1 MKNFTLE
8 TDSDGIALITWDM
21 PGKSMNVIDA
31 DVMAEINSLIE
42 QVEKDEAIKGVVLTS
57 GKKAFGA
64 GADLTFLQEMMGQ
77 FEAMKA
83 KDPEHAAKTLF
94 EGALQLNT
102 TLRRIETG
110 EKPWVAAIN
119 GVALG
124 GCFEIALACHA
135 RVMTDN
141 ESATVGLPEVKVGL
155 LPGGGGT
162 QRVAR
167 LVNPQDAVTMLLQG
181 KAHRP
186 AKAKQLN
193 LVHEVVPAADLVERG
208 KQMIRDGLK
217 PKAPWD
223 ERGFKAPLNIWS
235 PDGVQMIA
243 AGNALMRK
251 ETYGNYP
258 NALNIMKCVYEG
270 LQLPMDTA
278 VKVESRYFANTLA
291 TPEAKAMVRS
301 LFINMQ
307 ELNKGARRPDV
318 PASNLKKV
326 GVLCAGFM
334 GAGIAYVTAKAG
346 LEVVLIDRDQ
356 EAADKG
362 KAYSEDLLDKAI
374 KRKRSTE
381 EKKQKLLDLITPT
394 TDYSLLDGCDLIV
407 EAVFEDKG
415 IKKDVTEKTDAVTS
429 DACIFASNTSTIPIT
444 ELAEASKNAAK
455 FIGIHFFSPVDKMM
469 LVEII
474 MGKETSDEALAMAID
489 YVLAIKKTPIVVNDT
504 RGFYVNRCVM
514 RYMQE
519 AWNMLI
525 EGVPVP
531 MIDNVAKMAGMP
543 VGPLTLNDAVAIDL
557 SQKVMKQTIEDLGAD
572 SVDPRHVKLIDMM
585 VNDHGRIGKKAG
597 KGFYDYPPKP
607 AKAKLWPELK
617 EVFEQKSPED
627 VSVQDLKDRYLYT
640 VALEAARTVEE
651 GVVSDIREADV
662 GAILGFGFAPYT
674 GGPLSFI
681 DRVGTAKFVERA
693 NELASTFGEHF
704 KPNALL
710 VEMAQKGESFYGRF
724 SDHETADIAA

>member
-1 MKNFTLE
+1 MTKMKNFTLE

-21 PGKSMNVIDA
+21 PGKSMNVIDGL
-31 DVMAEINSLIE
+31 VMDELEALIE
-42 QVEKDEAIKGVVLTS
+42 QIENDEAIKGAVITS

-64 GADLTFLQEMMGQ
+64 GADLTLLQSMLGTYVQEKANDEQKALGLLY
-77 FEAMKA
+77 EASGRLSLA
-83 KDPEHAAKTLF
+83 
-94 EGALQLNT
+94 
-102 TLRRIETG
+102 LRRLETG
-110 EKPWVAAIN
+110 SKPWVAAIN
-119 GVALG
+119 GTALG

-135 RVMTDN
+135 RVLTDD
-141 ESATVGLPEVKVGL
+141 ESTTLGLPEVKVGL

-162 QRVAR
+162 QRIAR
-167 LVNPQDAVTMLLQG
+167 LVNPQDGVQMLLQG
-181 KAHRP
+181 KNQRP
-186 AKAKQLN
+186 KKAKQLN
-193 LVHEVVPAADLVERG
+193 LVHEVVPAAEVVERSR
-208 KQMIRDGLK
+208 QLIRDGLK
-217 PKAPWD
+217 PSAPWD
-223 ERGFKAPLNIWS
+223 QKGFKAPLNLWS
-235 PDGVQMIA
+235 PTGVQMLA
-243 AGNALMRK
+243 AGNAILRK

-258 NALNIMKCVYEG
+258 NAVNIMKCVYEG

-278 VKVESRYFANTLA
+278 LKVETRYFANTLT
-291 TPEAKAMVRS
+291 TPEARAMVRS

-318 PASNLKKV
+318 AANKINKV
-326 GVLCAGFM
+326 GVIGAGFM

-346 LEVVLIDRDQ
+346 IEVVLIDRDQ

-374 KRKRSTE
+374 KRRHSTD
-381 EKKQKLLDLITPT
+381 EKKQALLGLITAT
-394 TDYSLLDGCDLIV
+394 TDYAALSDCDLVV

-415 IKKDVTEKTDAVTS
+415 IKKTVTEQTDAATS
-429 DACIFASNTSTIPIT
+429 DNCIFASNTSTIPIS
-444 ELAEASKNAAK
+444 ELAKASKNPEK

-474 MGKETSDEALAMAID
+474 MGDETGDDALAMAVD
-489 YVLAIKKTPIVVNDT
+489 YVMAIKKTPIVVNDS

-514 RYMQE
+514 RYLNE

-557 SQKVMKQTIEDLGAD
+557 SQKVIKQTIADLGEGA
-572 SVDPRHVKLIDMM
+572 VDPRHAKL
-585 VNDHGRIGKKAG
+585 VNSLVDDHGRVGKKAG

-607 AKAKLWPELK
+607 AKATLWPELK
-617 EVFEQKSPED
+617 DMYPQQSADD
-627 VSVQDLKDRYLYT
+627 VSVQDIKDRYLFT
-640 VALEAARTVEE
+640 IAMEAARTVEE

-681 DRVGTAKFVERA
+681 DEMGMESFRA
-693 NELASTFGEHF
+693 RAEELAAKYGSHF
-704 KPNALL
+704 TPTALIN
-710 VEMAQKGESFYGRF
+710 EMAASGDTFYNRF
-724 SDHETADIAA
+724 ATDKAA

>member
-1 MKNFTLE
+1 MKNFVLE
-8 TDSDGIALITWDM
+8 TDSDGIALITWNM
-21 PGKSMNVIDA
+21 PDKSMNVIDYEVMDEM
-31 DVMAEINSLIE
+31 DVLIE
-42 QVEKDEAIKGVVLTS
+42 QVETDEAIKGAVITS

-64 GADLTFLQEMMGQ
+64 GADLTMLESMLGGYA
-77 FEAMKA
+77 EAKA
-83 KDPEHAAKTLF
+83 KDEQAAAQQLF
-94 EGALQLNT
+94 EGAGRLSLA
-102 TLRRIETG
+102 LRKLETG
-110 EKPWVAAIN
+110 SKPWVAAIN
-119 GVALG
+119 GTALG

-135 RVMTDN
+135 RVLTDD

-167 LVNPQDAVTMLLQG
+167 LVNPQDGVQMLLQG

-186 AKAKQLN
+186 KKAKQLN
-193 LVHEVVPAADLVERG
+193 LVHEVVPAAEVVDRA
-208 KQMIRDGLK
+208 KAMIKDGLK
-217 PKAPWD
+217 AAAPWD
-223 ERGFKAPLNIWS
+223 QKGFKAPINVWS
-235 PDGVQMIA
+235 PTGVQMLA
-243 AGNALMRK
+243 AGNAILRK
-251 ETYGNYP
+251 ETFGNYP

-278 VKVESRYFANTLA
+278 LRVETRYFAHTLT
-291 TPEAKAMVRS
+291 TPEARAMIRS

-318 PASNLKKV
+318 AANSIKKI
-326 GVLCAGFM
+326 GVLGAGFM

-346 LEVVLIDRDQ
+346 IEVVLIDRDQ
-356 EAADKG
+356 QAAEKG
-362 KAYSEDLLDKAI
+362 KAYSEDLLTKAI
-374 KRKRSTE
+374 SRRRSTE
-381 EKKQKLLDLITPT
+381 EKKQALLELITPT
-394 TDYSLLDGCDLIV
+394 TDYGQLSDCDLIV

-415 IKKDVTEKTDAVTS
+415 IKKSVTEQTDAATS
-429 DACIFASNTSTIPIT
+429 DNCIFASNTSTIPIT
-444 ELAEASKNAAK
+444 ELAKASKNPEK
-455 FIGIHFFSPVDKMM
+455 FVGIHFFSPVNRMM

-474 MGKETSDEALAMAID
+474 KGEQTGDEALAMAID
-489 YVLAIKKTPIVVNDT
+489 YVMAIKKTPIVVNDT

-514 RYMQE
+514 RYLNE

-557 SQKVMKQTIEDLGAD
+557 SQKVIKQTIADLGDDA
-572 SVDPRHVKLIDMM
+572 VDPRHAKL
-585 VNDHGRIGKKAG
+585 VNTLVDDHGRVGKKAG

-607 AKAKLWPELK
+607 AKATLWPELK
-617 EVFEQKSPED
+617 DMYPQQSANE
-627 VSVQDLKDRYLYT
+627 VSVQDIKDRYLFT
-640 VALEAARTVEE
+640 IAMEAARTVEE

-681 DRVGTAKFVERA
+681 DEMGLETFRA
-693 NELASTFGEHF
+693 RAEELAAQYGSHF
-704 KPNALL
+704 KATALIN
-710 VEMAQKGESFYGRF
+710 EMAASGDTFYNRF
-724 SDHETADIAA
+724 AMEKAA